1 MIDVIINI
9 LNKIIGEDDYIKEA
23 ENIENLLK
31 NNKDVHI
38 IYLADKLQL
47 SILISKGKFVDIDD
61 CINIIKNIKS
71 SKEAS
76 L

>member
-1 MIDVIINI
+1 MVEVITSI
-9 LNKIIGEDDYIKEA
+9 LNEIIGEDDYIKEA
-23 ENIENLLK
+23 ENIENLFK

-38 IYLADKLQL
+38 IYLADELQL
-47 SILISKGKFVDIDD
+47 SILLSKGKFIDFDD
-61 CINIIKNIKS
+61 CIDIIKTIKS